1 MLTEKLRIFVQY
13 TDLLRRFLRVPDKHV
28 DRIEHAVAKGG
39 PHLNYDMVLGSGL
52 AWQLIWRRCL
62 GVQAHVP

>member
-1 MLTEKLRIFVQY
+1 MLTEKMLIFVQY

-39 PHLNYDMVLGSGL
+39 PHLNYTCCWALVLIGS
-52 AWQLIWRRCL
+52 
-62 GVQAHVP
+62 